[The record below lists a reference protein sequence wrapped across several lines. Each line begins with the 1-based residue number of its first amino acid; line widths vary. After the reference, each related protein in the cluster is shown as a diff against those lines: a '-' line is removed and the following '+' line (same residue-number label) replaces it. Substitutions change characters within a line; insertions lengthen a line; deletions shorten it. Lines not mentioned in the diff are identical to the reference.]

1 VAVQLPDGAALGR
14 TQQALDQVTAIARK
28 DPSVDQVVSI
38 AGVSAFDN
46 SAALA
51 NAGVAYVILKP
62 WSAREDLLTLFNR
75 LSTAFAT
82 VDASVAT
89 FPPPPI
95 QGIGNAGGFTLQVE
109 LRDGST
115 DLAKLQSATDAM
127 VTNAQSQTAIQ
138 FVSTSFRA
146 LAPQLRVE

>member
-1 VAVQLPDGAALGR
+1 
-14 TQQALDQVTAIARK
+14 
-28 DPSVDQVVSI
+28 
-38 AGVSAFDN
+38 
-46 SAALA
+46 
-51 NAGVAYVILKP
+51 VILKP
-62 WSAREDLLTLFNR
+62 WSQREDLLTLFNR

-115 DLAKLQSATDAM
+115 DLAKPQSATDAM
-127 VTNAQSQTAIQ
+127 VANAQSQTAIQ

-146 LAPQLRVE
+146 LAPQLRVDVNRVKAQTLPAE